1 MLLDHLRV
9 IDIGSFVA
17 APAAAT
23 AMSDFGA
30 DVIKVEPL
38 DGDGYRRL
46 LAGLPN
52 DYFWLLTG
60 RNKRSLA
67 LDVKSES
74 GLAVFHRLVASADV
88 LITNYRSDL
97 VQKLGI
103 DYASVRAVREDIVYA
118 HVAGYG
124 HEGAEAKRPAFDTTA
139 WWGRSGMQEFTRDV
153 EGSPI
158 VSAPG
163 QGDHATAMSVFGAVM
178 AALYRRERTGAGAY
192 VSTSLLANGVWSN
205 GMVLQALFGGMDWSS
220 SKHAGESARAPLLT
234 LYQTADDRWVQLSL
248 LNPAKEWQPFTE
260 ALGRPEWRTDPRYSS
275 VEARVENAQ
284 ELQEAIAQ
292 AIGALSLEAFR
303 SRMDAGQVTYG
314 YAAHNR
320 ELVDD
325 PQLIDNEMIVPTR
338 DQEPDFQRTVM
349 NPIRINDEEKRAPSR
364 APAIGQHTD
373 EVLGELGFTA
383 DDVDEL
389 RSAGVVV

>member
-38 DGDGYRRL
+38 DGDGYRRIL
-46 LAGLPN
+46 SRLPD

-67 LDVKSES
+67 LDVTSES
-74 GLAVFHRLVASADV
+74 GLLVLHRLIESADV
-88 LITNYRSDL
+88 LITNYRSGL
-97 VQKLGI
+97 VKKLGF
-103 DYASVRAVREDIVYA
+103 DYESVRAVREDIVYA

-124 HEGAEAKRPAFDTTA
+124 HEGAEAKRPGFDTTA

-153 EGSPI
+153 DASPVI
-158 VSAPG
+158 SAPG

-178 AALYRRERTGAGAY
+178 AALYRRERTGEGAY

-220 SKHAGESARAPLLT
+220 VKHAGESQRAPLLS
-234 LYQTADDRWVQLSL
+234 LYQTADARWVQLSV
-248 LNPAKEWQPFTE
+248 LNPDKEWIPFTH
-260 ALGRPEWRTDPRYSS
+260 ALQRPEWQTDPRFAS
-275 VEARVENAQ
+275 VEARVENA
-284 ELQEAIAQ
+284 EDLFEAITE
-292 AIGALSLEAFR
+292 AIGALPLETFR
-303 SRMDAGQVTYG
+303 ARMDEGLVTYG
-314 YAAHNR
+314 HAAHNR

-325 PQLIDNEMIVPTR
+325 PQLIDNEMIVPTEAG
-338 DQEPDFQRTVM
+338 DPDYPRTVM
-349 NPIRINDEEKRAPSR
+349 NPIRIKDEAKRPPRRAPE
-364 APAIGQHTD
+364 IGEHTD
-373 EVLGELGFTA
+373 EVLIELGFDLETVA
-383 DDVDEL
+383 DM
-389 RSAGVVV
+389 RSRGVVV